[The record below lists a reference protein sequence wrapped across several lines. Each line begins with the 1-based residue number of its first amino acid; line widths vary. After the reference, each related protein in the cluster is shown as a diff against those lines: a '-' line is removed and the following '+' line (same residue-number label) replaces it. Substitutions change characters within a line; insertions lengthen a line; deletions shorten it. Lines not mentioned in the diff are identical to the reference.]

1 MAIYHPAIR
10 PQDRYRPQSPTI
22 PATTCVIFVP
32 MTEPLN
38 DPVVWMAAD
47 LLDRYGFERGAFSAE
62 QLIGYWLRSYS
73 AEWIRSAVLEA
84 LYQGRYKSVSVGQIL
99 AIWKRR
105 GQPLYHY
112 SFEFERMIC
121 GTLARIPTANA
132 LTVQPTASANGV
144 DEPLPSLTAQLSE
157 DHAIAPTEA
166 DGLSPSEEPAPS
178 HLEMHGTAD
187 AIAPAEAGSSPNSSI
202 SDKALPLPERPAPA
216 EGLAAQ
222 DVPPLASSVEESG
235 DRLSPL
241 APSPA
246 SDPDFTFL
254 AVAAT
259 WTQPDPI
266 RPSIHQFIPD
276 NEGSLFYEKLRAV
289 AHEQLN

>member
-1 MAIYHPAIR
+1 
-10 PQDRYRPQSPTI
+10 
-22 PATTCVIFVP
+22 
-32 MTEPLN
+32 MTELLN
-38 DPVVWMAAD
+38 DPVVWVAAD

-62 QLIGYWLRSYS
+62 QLIGYWLRSYP

-121 GTLARIPTANA
+121 GTLARIPTMEAPPA
-132 LTVQPTASANGV
+132 EQTAPPA
-144 DEPLPSLTAQLSE
+144 AIE
-157 DHAIAPTEA
+157 DAPPAIAMDAPQDNPAPQAETTAASRLEEM
-166 DGLSPSEEPAPS
+166 PSSEPAMELS
-178 HLEMHGTAD
+178 TET
-187 AIAPAEAGSSPNSSI
+187 IAPFEESSDGAPMDLVPRRSERLAPDGDDTWLEATI
-202 SDKALPLPERPAPA
+202 IKPA
-216 EGLAAQ
+216 E
-222 DVPPLASSVEESG
+222 EMG
-235 DRLSPL
+235 DRPIPL

-246 SDPDFTFL
+246 SNDDFAFL
-254 AVAAT
+254 SASSN
-259 WTQPDPI
+259 WTQPDLI
-266 RPSIHQFIPD
+266 RPPIHQFIPD

>member
-1 MAIYHPAIR
+1 
-10 PQDRYRPQSPTI
+10 
-22 PATTCVIFVP
+22 

-38 DPVVWMAAD
+38 DPVVWVAAD

-62 QLIGYWLRSYS
+62 QLIGYWLRSYP

-121 GTLARIPTANA
+121 GTLARIPTVESPPAA
-132 LTVQPTASANGV
+132 QTVPPGAVEDSPPPIAIDPPQDHSAPQADEIPAASI
-144 DEPLPSLTAQLSE
+144 SE
-157 DHAIAPTEA
+157 DI
-166 DGLSPSEEPAPS
+166 PSSEPAMERSTETITPFDELS
-178 HLEMHGTAD
+178 DVSPTDLAPRRSERLASDGDDTWLEAT
-187 AIAPAEAGSSPNSSI
+187 IIKPAE
-202 SDKALPLPERPAPA
+202 EM
-216 EGLAAQ
+216 
-222 DVPPLASSVEESG
+222 G
-235 DRLSPL
+235 DRPIPL

-246 SDPDFTFL
+246 SNDDFAFL
-254 AVAAT
+254 SASSN
-259 WTQPDPI
+259 WTQPDLI
-266 RPSIHQFIPD
+266 RPPIHQFIPD

>member
-1 MAIYHPAIR
+1 
-10 PQDRYRPQSPTI
+10 
-22 PATTCVIFVP
+22 

-38 DPVVWMAAD
+38 DPIVWVAAD

-62 QLIGYWLRSYS
+62 QLIGYWLRSYP

-121 GTLARIPTANA
+121 GTLSRIPTAVA
-132 LTVQPTASANGV
+132 PTAQPTPPAQAV
-144 DEPLPSLTAQLSE
+144 DEPLQSWTAQIPE

-166 DGLSPSEEPAPS
+166 DRSSNPEETAPPPP
-178 HLEMHGTAD
+178 EMHDFGDT
-187 AIAPAEAGSSPNSSI
+187 IAPAEPEMEASAHVPA
-202 SDKALPLPERPAPA
+202 SDTAIPLPELPATD
-216 EGLAAQ
+216 GGMDFQ
-222 DVPPLASSVEESG
+222 DVPPLESSLEETR
-235 DRLSPL
+235 DRPSPL
-241 APSPA
+241 APSSA
-246 SDPDFTFL
+246 SDNDFAFL
-254 AVAAT
+254 SVAAD
-259 WTQPDPI
+259 WTQPDLI

>member
-1 MAIYHPAIR
+1 
-10 PQDRYRPQSPTI
+10 
-22 PATTCVIFVP
+22 

-38 DPVVWMAAD
+38 DPVVWVAAD

-62 QLIGYWLRSYS
+62 QLIGYWLRSYP

-121 GTLARIPTANA
+121 GTLSRIPTASA
-132 LTVQPTASANGV
+132 PTVEPTSLAKAV
-144 DEPLPSLTAQLSE
+144 DDPLQAIATQISE
-157 DHAIAPTEA
+157 DQAIAPTDA
-166 DGLSPSEEPAPS
+166 DSSSISEETTPPK
-178 HLEMHGTAD
+178 HEMHGLAD
-187 AIAPAEAGSSPNSSI
+187 AIAPSEPEAEASVHVSTSNE
-202 SDKALPLPERPAPA
+202 ANPLPELSATD
-216 EGLAAQ
+216 EGIVDSQ
-222 DVPPLASSVEESG
+222 DVPPLESSLEEVG
-235 DRLSPL
+235 DRPSPL

-246 SDPDFTFL
+246 SDNDFAFL
-254 AVAAT
+254 AVAAN
-259 WTQPDPI
+259 WTQPDLI